1 MKYNGGIHF
10 LDTFRGLKL
19 EQSLAYSKDKG
30 LIDNKL
36 YPLAK
41 DIDGQL
47 LCVQSGGGNEN
58 LVIWEYDSNSIGED
72 LKQDLG

>member
-1 MKYNGGIHF
+1 MKLTLVKYNGGLHF

-19 EQSLAYSKDKG
+19 EQALTLSKDKG

-41 DIDGQL
+41 DIDG
-47 LCVQSGGGNEN
+47 
-58 LVIWEYDSNSIGED
+58 
-72 LKQDLG
+72 